1 MGFVDLMSRSPKSAA
16 PPITDTDSNY
26 VVATISSIKN
36 NFIRHLNKRG
46 TICPK
51 YTRKTKDH
59 SMRSSN
65 TNDTAKNLKSK
76 EQANCSNLKAT
87 LTRDRAI
94 NKMEQCRRSNN
105 ISLDQNNCS
114 KRDRSINKM
123 EQCRR
128 SNNKTMDQKHCSTN
142 SANRDL
148 GLINTNLEQTNC
160 SIQRNNYVIPMIQS
174 NCSVQN
180 KSVPTEIT

>member
-1 MGFVDLMSRSPKSAA
+1 M
-16 PPITDTDSNY
+16 
-26 VVATISSIKN
+26 
-36 NFIRHLNKRG
+36 
-46 TICPK
+46 C
-51 YTRKTKDH
+51 
-59 SMRSSN
+59 SSN
-65 TNDTAKNLKSK
+65 INDKAKNLKSK

-128 SNNKTMDQKHCSTN
+128 SNNKTTDQNNCSTN

-160 SIQRNNYVIPMIQS
+160 SAQSNNYVIPMIQS

-180 KSVPTEIT
+180 KHVPLKLHNTNDSCSKIDYSVVALVAKNLNRSHLCKLRN

>member
-1 MGFVDLMSRSPKSAA
+1 
-16 PPITDTDSNY
+16 
-26 VVATISSIKN
+26 
-36 NFIRHLNKRG
+36 
-46 TICPK
+46 
-51 YTRKTKDH
+51 
-59 SMRSSN
+59 MRSSN

-128 SNNKTMDQKHCSTN
+128 SNIKTTDQKHCSTN

-160 SIQRNNYVIPMIQS
+160 SAQSNNYVIPMIQS

-180 KSVPTEIT
+180 KRVPLKLHNTTDSCSKQTYNAVAFVAQNLTRFHISKFKLTKRSNKFNK